1 MKKRGG
7 GSKAKAKQR
16 KAPVARGRKTA
27 SPSVTGLRAI
37 KGARH
42 HEMAGVKIDSM
53 AAANG
58 QVKRVVYP
66 PGFRWSTHMKPL
78 IGTELCMHGHVG
90 FLTAGRVHGQYAD
103 GCVFEFAA
111 PQVVVVEPG
120 HDAWVVGR
128 EPAVLIQFDAAA
140 ETAQRFGLPAEHRHT
155 G

>member
-1 MKKRGG
+1 MKKRAG
-7 GSKAKAKQR
+7 GSKAKAKGR
-16 KAPVARGRKTA
+16 KAQVARGHKIPRPA
-27 SPSVTGLRAI
+27 GAGLRAI

-42 HEMAGVKIDSM
+42 HEMAGVKIDSV

-90 FLTAGRVHGQYAD
+90 FLTSGKVQGQYAD
-103 GCVFEFAA
+103 GCTFEFAA
-111 PQVVVVEPG
+111 PQVMVVEPG

-140 ETAQRFGLPAEHRHT
+140 ETAQRFGLPTEHRHAS
-155 G
+155 

>member
-1 MKKRGG
+1 MKKRAG
-7 GSKAKAKQR
+7 GSKAKAKGR
-16 KAPVARGRKTA
+16 KAP
-27 SPSVTGLRAI
+27 
-37 KGARH
+37 
-42 HEMAGVKIDSM
+42 
-53 AAANG
+53 AANG

-90 FLTAGRVHGQYAD
+90 FLTAGRVHGEYAD

-140 ETAQRFGLPAEHRHT
+140 ETAQRFGLPAEHRHA